1 MASRQALPRFSGVAD
16 PGSSHY
22 LPLLPF
28 RWDLQAFAGFH
39 SQASSTFS
47 DTVDTVTPRAFKL
60 GALLAAASLASAGVL
75 QSQNAPSASV
85 AAATAKPAT
94 AASVAAGLESR
105 KPFAMFS
112 ESATRLR
119 EGIVERAR
127 EAIGTRYSLG
137 ASTLGKGFDCSG
149 LVRYV
154 MSAIDMVLPRTAQT
168 QSQVGVEIPKDIA
181 ALEPGDVLTFGTG
194 KRISHVGI
202 YIGDGKM
209 IHASTSQRRVIETSL
224 TRRSSPLI
232 RQWQGVRR
240 YVIDA
245 PMALNDSVLELL
257 SPTVAVNDTLLGPL
271 NPPG

>member
-1 MASRQALPRFSGVAD
+1 
-16 PGSSHY
+16 
-22 LPLLPF
+22 
-28 RWDLQAFAGFH
+28 
-39 SQASSTFS
+39 
-47 DTVDTVTPRAFKL
+47 
-60 GALLAAASLASAGVL
+60 
-75 QSQNAPSASV
+75 
-85 AAATAKPAT
+85 
-94 AASVAAGLESR
+94 
-105 KPFAMFS
+105 MFS

-119 EGIVERAR
+119 EGIVDRAR
-127 EAIGTRYSLG
+127 EAVGTRYRLG
-137 ASTLGKGFDCSG
+137 ASSLGKGFDCSG

-194 KRISHVGI
+194 KHISHVGI

-224 TRRSSPLI
+224 TRRSSSLI

-240 YVIDA
+240 YVVDA
-245 PMALNDSVLELL
+245 PVTLNDSLLELIGP
-257 SPTVAVNDTLLGPL
+257 SVAVKDTLLGPRL